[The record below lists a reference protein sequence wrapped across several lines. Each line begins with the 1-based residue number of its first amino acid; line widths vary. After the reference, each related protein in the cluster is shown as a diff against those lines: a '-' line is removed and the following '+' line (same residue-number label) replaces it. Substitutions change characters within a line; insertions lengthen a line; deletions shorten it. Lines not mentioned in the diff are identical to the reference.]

1 MWVSR
6 HENVDLDVL
15 EKQLVRLAERVDLVV
30 EAGLVRGEEHAL
42 FIRSEIESAGSLATP
57 LVLFPWLTLHVYVV
71 IELVR
76 GGATAVNLICIVIF
90 HHDES

>member
-15 EKQLVRLAERVDLVV
+15 EEQLVRLAERVDLVV
-30 EAGLVRGEEHAL
+30 EAGLIRGEEHAL
-42 FIRSEIESAGSLATP
+42 FIRSEIESTGSLATP
-57 LVLFPWLTLHVYVV
+57 LVLIPWLSLNVYVV

-76 GGATAVNLICIVIF
+76 GGTTAVNLICIVIF